1 MLILFLNAWLW
12 IIYIDHTISYVLIKK
27 IIILFNVVLYK
38 IHCRMNKRFKHVIIL
53 IYDNMSPYMAINHI
67 PNVKQTTSGRGP
79 TLVLIWK
86 IWLMNRKIN
95 LNHPKYHS
103 IWLSSLDVHVEPPT
117 TQVTI
122 PMETP
127 LNHIQWALK
136 WSAQNHTHY
145 NN

>member
-1 MLILFLNAWLW
+1 MILFLNAWLW
-12 IIYIDHTISYVLIKK
+12 IIYIDHTILYVFKK

-86 IWLMNRKIN
+86 IWLMIRKIN

-103 IWLSSLDVHVEPPT
+103 IWSSSLDVHVQPPT